1 MLCVLQEDSIKNA
14 EFHLYVIPVG
24 GTPVGGVEAI
34 WDSDLMTSIWVISSW
49 KKKMLRTQRIKEE
62 ENNLWNAT
70 KRLT

>member
-34 WDSDLMTSIWVISSW
+34 WDSDLMTSI
-49 KKKMLRTQRIKEE
+49 
-62 ENNLWNAT
+62 
-70 KRLT
+70 